1 MTPPDTILVVI
12 TRRIGDVLL
21 TTPLI
26 RSLRRA
32 WPAAQ
37 IDILVFAG
45 TEGILA
51 GNPDINRVI
60 TVVQR
65 PTFGAHL
72 RLLAKLWRKYDLAL
86 SVPPGDRPTLYAF
99 AAGRQRVGM
108 IVDDK
113 KNRWKKWL
121 LSQWVAFDNVGMH
134 TVLMNLQLA
143 KLLGVEPCHE
153 VVSTWQSEDE
163 LPVRNSLPFDP
174 SVQSYAVLH
183 VYPMFAYKMWRP
195 DAWAELARWL
205 SDQGVR
211 VVLTGGKSPE
221 EEIYIQHLLPL
232 LPADTVNVA
241 GKLSLGGVAYLLNQ
255 AHAYVGPDTAVTHM
269 AAALGIP
276 TVALFGPSNPVKW
289 GPWPTGFGENC
300 NPYQMKGSQ
309 RVGNVVLLQGG
320 GDCVPCMEE
329 GCDRHISSLS
339 DCLQNMPAKS
349 VINALC
355 ELMKLP
361 HYLQGGSA
369 HLG

>member
-1 MTPPDTILVVI
+1 MTPPGKILVVI

-32 WPAAQ
+32 WPNSQ
-37 IDILVFAG
+37 IDVLVFAG

-51 GNPDINRVI
+51 GNQDINRVI

-72 RLLAKLWRKYDLAL
+72 RLLVNLWRKYDLAL

-99 AAGRQRVGM
+99 AAGSRRVGM

-121 LSQWVAFDNVGMH
+121 LWQWVAFDNVGMH

-143 KLLGVEPCHE
+143 KLLCVEPCHE
-153 VVSTWQSEDE
+153 VVSSWQPENE
-163 LPVRNSLPFDP
+163 LQVRNSLPFDP
-174 SVQSYAVLH
+174 SVQNYAVLH
-183 VYPMFAYKMWRP
+183 VYPMFAYKMWSP

-205 SDQGVR
+205 SEQGVR
-211 VVLTGGKSPE
+211 VVLTGGKNPE

-232 LPADTVNVA
+232 LPADTVNAA
-241 GKLSLGGVAYLLNQ
+241 GKLSLGGVAYLLSH
-255 AHAYVGPDTAVTHM
+255 ACAYVGPDTAVTHI

-289 GPWPTGFGENC
+289 GPWPKGYDLDS
-300 NPYQMKGSQ
+300 NPFQMKGSQ
-309 RVGNVVLLQGG
+309 RVGNVALLQGR

-339 DCLQNMPAKS
+339 DCLQNMPAAS
-349 VINALC
+349 AINALQ
-355 ELMKLP
+355 ELWHNSMID
-361 HYLQGGSA
+361 YCR
-369 HLG
+369 